1 MVTRM
6 IMENVLVVIRLNK
19 SILYTT
25 NYPLE
30 IKKECSIK
38 VQYQKM
44 CVCFLLSRANKSF
57 KLVYLSVIRFMLNIF
72 AMALILEG
80 TQQICHFIIESKVV
94 IDINGG
100 SVGK

>member
-1 MVTRM
+1 
-6 IMENVLVVIRLNK
+6 
-19 SILYTT
+19 
-25 NYPLE
+25 
-30 IKKECSIK
+30 
-38 VQYQKM
+38 M

>member
-1 MVTRM
+1 M
-6 IMENVLVVIRLNK
+6 ITENVWVVIRLNK

-30 IKKECSIK
+30 IKRNGLSKSNIK
-38 VQYQKM
+38 K
-44 CVCFLLSRANKSF
+44 CVCFLISRANKSF